1 MGPRAPAGGRSAPP
15 GAGASPAE
23 TGACVIVNGDGH
35 RAGSAP
41 GNGGADGTRNPS
53 PKEKETA

>member
-1 MGPRAPAGGRSAPP
+1 
-15 GAGASPAE
+15 
-23 TGACVIVNGDGH
+23 VNGDGH